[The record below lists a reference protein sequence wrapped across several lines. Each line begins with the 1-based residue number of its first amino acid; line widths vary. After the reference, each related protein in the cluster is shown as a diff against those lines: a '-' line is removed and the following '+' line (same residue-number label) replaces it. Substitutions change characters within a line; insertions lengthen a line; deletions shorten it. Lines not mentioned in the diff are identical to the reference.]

1 MPGQRVMS
9 TAGLL
14 TALVFLTT
22 CTAGLA
28 QTGKPR
34 MLAIN
39 EQEMHAPKG
48 PSDILRV
55 ASLNLAH
62 GRGDALNQLLVSKQ
76 GIVSNLDKVA
86 LFLEREDIDVV
97 ALQEADTDSAWSGDF
112 DHTRYLADA
121 SGYRWWVQGSHAR
134 LGIAN
139 YGTAIMSAL
148 PMTAAASHDFS
159 PSPPTARK
167 GFTVAEILWR
177 SAQGEQQVIDVISL
191 HMDFS
196 RKSVRA
202 QQLAELSDTMRQ
214 RNNPVIIMGD
224 FNSET
229 LAGMLIARAA
239 ENARHLHTWEDHAGT
254 QATYKGKRLDW
265 IIASG
270 ELEFVDYRAAA
281 DGLSDHQAVIATVR
295 LSHQKL
301 EQ

>member
-1 MPGQRVMS
+1 MS

-28 QTGKPR
+28 QTVKPK

-148 PMTAAASHDFS
+148 PMAAAASHDFS

-177 SAQGEQQVIDVISL
+177 TAKGEQQVIDVISL

-202 QQLAELSDTMRQ
+202 QQLAELSDTMHR

-224 FNSET
+224 FNSEA

-254 QATYKGKRLDW
+254 QATYKSKRLDW

-281 DGLSDHQAVIATVR
+281 DGLSDHRAVIATVR

>member
-1 MPGQRVMS
+1 MF
-9 TAGLL
+9 TTGLL
-14 TALVFLTT
+14 TALLFLTA
-22 CTAGLA
+22 CAAGLA
-28 QTGKPR
+28 RTGEPR
-34 MLAIN
+34 LLAIN
-39 EQEMHAPKG
+39 EQEIHPSNG

-76 GIVSNLDKVA
+76 GTVSNLDKIA
-86 LFLEREDIDVV
+86 LFLDREAIDVV
-97 ALQEADTDSAWSGDF
+97 ALQEADADSAWSGDF

-177 SAQGEQQVIDVISL
+177 TPQGEQQVIDVISL

-202 QQLAELSDTMRQ
+202 QQLAELSDTMHR

-224 FNSET
+224 FNSEA
-229 LAGMLIARAA
+229 LAGMLVARAA
-239 ENARHLHTWEDHAGT
+239 DNARHLHTWEDDAGA
-254 QATYKGKRLDW
+254 QATYKAKRLDW
-265 IIASG
+265 IIVSG

-281 DGLSDHQAVIATVR
+281 DGLSDHRAVIATVR
-295 LSHQKL
+295 LSRPKFAK
-301 EQ
+301 